1 MRSAF
6 ALRIFRGKIIFISRL
21 SHSAECDKHILS
33 FLRGVFSFTFLQFR
47 GILTG
52 KPAGY
57 PTSVGERGHTLRSG
71 ASGTQKMEGTGFC
84 SAIIGDAE
92 PYIE

>member
-1 MRSAF
+1 MASAC
-6 ALRIFRGKIIFISRL
+6 ALAIISGKNIFISRL

-33 FLRGVFSFTFLQFR
+33 FLRGVSSFTFLRFR

-57 PTSVGERGHTLRSG
+57 PTSVGERGRALRSG